1 MATKLK
7 ETSPATDISA
17 GRVGESLVPGR
28 EQKAL
33 NLLIGNWMTEGST
46 VADRETPPMNIVASD
61 VYEWAPG
68 GFFVVHS
75 AFGRIGETGAG
86 GIEIIGYDRESGTY
100 QTHFFDNQG
109 NRQQQE
115 LKIGGDSVTWLGE
128 KTRCKATISPDGTV
142 MTAHHE
148 RSEDGAKWTPS
159 MEVTLTKVT

>member
-7 ETSPATDISA
+7 EASPTTDISA
-17 GRVGESLVPGR
+17 GRVGESLLPGR
-28 EQKAL
+28 EQEAL
-33 NLLIGNWMTEGST
+33 NALIGKWMTEGAT
-46 VADRETPPMNIVASD
+46 VADGNTPSLNIAASD

-75 AFGRIGETGAG
+75 AYGRIGETGAG
-86 GIEIIGYDRESGTY
+86 GIEIIGYDRESGKY
-100 QTHFFDNQG
+100 LTHFFDNQG

-115 LKIGGDSVTWLGE
+115 LKIGSDSVMWIGA
-128 KTRCKATISPDGTV
+128 KTRCKATISADGTV

-148 RSEDGAKWTPS
+148 RSEDGANWSPS